1 MAIGPRLD
9 LRQSQTLVMTP
20 QLRQAIKLLQFS
32 NIEASAFVEEELER
46 NPLLE
51 RDETV
56 EFSPTERP
64 ALDQLGA
71 ALTSAETRVPGSDE
85 YADPHVPDSADL
97 TRSDTLCADG
107 AGPLD
112 TAEYAEPY
120 DPGSA
125 SDGAFGGGS
134 SGSQS
139 FEADDRSIDD
149 VAEAAA
155 TLREHLGAQ
164 LRLSFHDPVERLIGT
179 YLIALLE
186 PSGRLSVESAALAT
200 AMGADLA
207 IVEAVRARMM
217 RFEPTG
223 MFARDLRE
231 CLAVQLAEKNRLD
244 PAMAALLDNLDVLAK
259 RDHKRLM
266 QLCEVDA
273 ADLSDMIAELKR
285 LDPKPGAAWDAAPP
299 QPVVPDVL
307 MRAAQDGS
315 WLLELNPETM
325 PRVLVNQSFTAR
337 VLPKASKEDK
347 NFLVEKLQTA
357 NWLVKSLQQR
367 AQTILKVASEIV
379 RQQDAFFRHGVGF
392 LRPLILRDIADA
404 VEMHESTVSRVTAN
418 KYMATPRGIFELK
431 YFFTTAIAGT
441 SGETHSAEAVRHRIR
456 GMVANETADDVLSDD
471 AIVAILRRE
480 GVDIARRTVAKY
492 RDVLRIPSSVQ
503 RKREKAVPA

>member
-1 MAIGPRLD
+1 MAMGPRLD
-9 LRQSQTLVMTP
+9 LRQSQSLVMTP

-32 NIEASAFVEEELER
+32 NIEVAAFVEEELER

-51 RDETV
+51 RDEIG
-56 EFSPTERP
+56 EFAPIERP
-64 ALDQLGA
+64 ALDQGPVA
-71 ALTSAETRVPGSDE
+71 ASAEP
-85 YADPHVPDSADL
+85 ADVADAV
-97 TRSDTLCADG
+97 RSDVLPSENA
-107 AGPLD
+107 APLD
-112 TAEYAEPY
+112 GAEYAETF
-120 DPGSA
+120 DPGGA
-125 SDGAFGGGS
+125 SDGVRLLDRAG
-134 SGSQS
+134 GSQS
-139 FEADDRSIDD
+139 FDSDDRGIDD
-149 VAEAAA
+149 FAESAA
-155 TLREHLGAQ
+155 TLQEHLSEQ
-164 LRLSFHDPVERLIGT
+164 LRLSFRDAAERLIGASM
-179 YLIALLE
+179 IALLE
-186 PSGRLSVESAALAT
+186 PSGRLSVDTAALAQ
-200 AMGADLA
+200 ALGAPVAL
-207 IVEAVRARMM
+207 VESVRQRLM

-244 PAMAALLDNLDVLAK
+244 PAMQMLLDNLDLLAR
-259 RDHKRLM
+259 RDMRRLM
-266 QLCEVDA
+266 ALCEVDA
-273 ADLSDMIAELKR
+273 ADMNDMVAEIRR
-285 LDPKPGAAWDAAPP
+285 LDPKPGASWDAAPP

-307 MRAAQDGS
+307 MRVAPDGA

-337 VLPKASKEDK
+337 VLPRASREEKS
-347 NFLVEKLQTA
+347 FLAEKLQTA

-367 AQTILKVASEIV
+367 AQTIMKVAAEIV
-379 RQQDAFFRHGVGF
+379 RQQDAFFRNGVGY

-456 GMVANETADDVLSDD
+456 AMVAAETGEDVLSDD

-492 RDVLRIPSSVQ
+492 REALRIPSSVQ